1 MSSDLVIYEGRTL
14 TRKEQLAHIFG
25 EVASGRSLDA
35 VLREDAGMPLPRDF
49 WLWHMEDQDIRDNL
63 ARARENGVEAL
74 LDRAQDVAENP
85 IDAEELVEEIGPKGI
100 MRRRTVKE
108 ALGHR
113 RLIIETY
120 IKRAQM
126 IQPRKYGAKLDLTSD
141 GEKLSSIADAIAEGN
156 RRIEE
161 SRK

>member
-14 TRKEQLAHIFG
+14 TREEQLAHIFG

-35 VLREDAGMPLPRDF
+35 VLRQDAGMPLPRDF
-49 WLWHMEDQDIRDNL
+49 WLWHMEDQHIRDNL

-85 IDAEELVEEIGPKGI
+85 IEAVELEDSFGPKGLT
-100 MRRRTVKE
+100 RKRTVKE

-126 IQPRKYGAKLDLTSD
+126 IAPRKYGPKVDITSD
-141 GEKLSSIADAIAEGN
+141 GEKISSIADAIAEGN